1 MECFSVAADGGGE
14 TEYYYTDIVRLLK
27 VLCNCLEYLYNANE
41 VEEIFLLVLDGEECA
56 GIRICISMYN

>member
-27 VLCNCLEYLYNANE
+27 VLCNCLEYLY
-41 VEEIFLLVLDGEECA
+41 ITRMKWRKFFFSFLMGKNV
-56 GIRICISMYN
+56 